1 MSSCRR
7 YALIALLLCLVGTA
21 VFVAGFGLGRYV
33 FPSSDSRAWQVAS
46 EQRQQFSPFWEAW
59 RIIEDEYYTEQPLDY
74 QAMTYGAA
82 RGMVAS
88 LGDPHTAFLTPEEA
102 DMFSQDLTG
111 TFGGIGV
118 TITPTDDGFVQ
129 VVKLIP
135 GGPAEKTVLQ
145 PGDVVLAVDGTSIHG
160 MSQNEAIALIRG
172 EVGTQVTLRVRHEGQ
187 EMDLTLTRAII
198 AIPVTERKM
207 LDNNIAYLYVGEF
220 NARAADLVK
229 TDLTD
234 LLKHEPR
241 GLILDLRGDPGGYL
255 HIVEQVADEF
265 LPEGVLVIERSSTG
279 AESRRNTTASG
290 LAESIPLVVLVDGGS
305 ASASEILAGAVQ
317 DRGRGV
323 LIGERTYGKGSVQ
336 VTERLS
342 DRSAVAVTIR
352 RWFTPADRAI
362 DGKGLTPD
370 IVVEY
375 TEEDAKAGRD
385 PQLDRAIKYLMENT
399 AQ

>member
-1 MSSCRR
+1 MSSCGKSIFV
-7 YALIALLLCLVGTA
+7 LFLLSLVLAA
-21 VFVAGFGLGRYV
+21 VFVGGFGLGRYV
-33 FPSSDSRAWQVAS
+33 FPSTQGQAWQLAG
-46 EQRQQFSPFWEAW
+46 EQQEQFSLFWQAW
-59 RIIEDEYYTEQPLDY
+59 RIVEDEFYTEQPLDY
-74 QAMTYGAA
+74 KAMTYGAA

-88 LGDPHTAFLTPEEA
+88 LGDPHTAFLTPQEA

-111 TFGGIGV
+111 SFGGIGV
-118 TITPTDDGFVQ
+118 TITPTNDGYVE

-135 GGPAEKTVLQ
+135 GGPAESTVLQ
-145 PGDVVLAVDGTSIHG
+145 PGDVVLAIDGVSIQG

-172 EVGTQVTLRVRHEGQ
+172 EAGTQVTIRVRHQGQ
-187 EMDLTLTRAII
+187 EVDLTLTRAII
-198 AIPVTERKM
+198 AIPTTERKI
-207 LDNNIAYLYVGEF
+207 LDHNVAYLSLGEF
-220 NARAADLVK
+220 NERAADLVHN
-229 TDLTD
+229 DLTD
-234 LLKHEPR
+234 LLKSEPR
-241 GLILDLRGDPGGYL
+241 GLILDLRGNPGGYL

-265 LPEGVLVIERSSTG
+265 LPEGPLVIERS
-279 AESRRNTTASG
+279 ASG
-290 LAESIPLVVLVDGGS
+290 SVSQRNSTARGVAESIPLVVLVDRGS

-323 LIGERTYGKGSVQ
+323 LIGEQTYGKGSVQ

-370 IVVEY
+370 IVVEL
-375 TEEDAKAGRD
+375 TEDDIKAGRD
-385 PQLDRAIKYLMENT
+385 PQLDRAMTYLLENT